1 MTIKDTEIIVIM
13 IDIIM
18 IIAETRNTVV
28 GIVQLRN
35 MMIDMIIRI
44 IPTHIRI
51 IITNSQPSIH
61 LGGKMLRNRVIFNLQ
76 RLKNNSII
84 K

>member
-1 MTIKDTEIIVIM
+1 MTIKDIEIIVIM
-13 IDIIM
+13 TDIIM
-18 IIAETRNTVV
+18 ITVEIPNTVA
-28 GIVQLRN
+28 GTVQLRN

-44 IPTHIRI
+44 IQTLIRI
-51 IITNSQPSIH
+51 IITSSQPSIH
-61 LGGKMLRNRVIFNLQ
+61 LGEKMLRNRVIFNLQ

>member
-1 MTIKDTEIIVIM
+1 MTIKDIEIIVIM
-13 IDIIM
+13 TDIIM
-18 IIAETRNTVV
+18 ITVEIPNTVA
-28 GIVQLRN
+28 GTVQLRN

-44 IPTHIRI
+44 IQTLIRI
-51 IITNSQPSIH
+51 IITSSQPSIH
-61 LGGKMLRNRVIFNLQ
+61 LGVKMLRNRVIFNLQ